1 MIDPKE
7 LKYSRDDEW
16 LRYEGDEAFVGIT
29 DYVNSVVSHTD
40 LGSKLTDQ
48 FQRNQMPI
56 QSADFDAE
64 SGNLDTVF
72 SNESDPNPD
81 TNLTPKDKLDIEIS
95 GLPEPYESMSE
106 EQERWL
112 GYYLECYHQNLH
124 GLVYTENGAHYI
136 VN

>member
-1 MIDPKE
+1 M
-7 LKYSRDDEW
+7 
-16 LRYEGDEAFVGIT
+16 
-29 DYVNSVVSHTD
+29 NSVVSHTD

-81 TNLTPKDKLDIEIS
+81 TNLTPKDKLDIELLRIADDEYIRRMQNVSADAES
-95 GLPEPYESMSE
+95 GEYLDTVLKYDMLFLT
-106 EQERWL
+106 WL
-112 GYYLECYHQNLH
+112 VFLS
-124 GLVYTENGAHYI
+124 
-136 VN
+136 